1 MEIQVS
7 RYNMKKVFI
16 IFFFVVSLIL
26 SSCASFLGPTMGS
39 REYTPHSDQERV
51 EFEKANRNVY
61 PDDIRNDISRYKDT
75 TIAWAG
81 IIKEASIVDEK
92 DHMEMIFLVEHH
104 YYDWIEDINPKQ
116 EWIWLSPRGEGEF
129 ATKWGLKKD
138 TSQSE
143 IQEMTKPG
151 ELEIVY
157 GIPQAVEDGVIVIEA
172 SYIRGIAERYYTT
185 DKLDY
190 GR

>member
-1 MEIQVS
+1 
-7 RYNMKKVFI
+7 MKKVFI

-104 YYDWIEDINPKQ
+104 YYDWIEDIGTAHGTH
-116 EWIWLSPRGEGEF
+116 WLSPRGEGNFKAKIGF
-129 ATKWGLKKD
+129 AKDELAIREKWGAGKN
-138 TSQSE
+138 
-143 IQEMTKPG
+143 MV
-151 ELEIVY
+151 IVY
-157 GIPQAVEDGVIVIEA
+157 GTPHMVDNDNVI
-172 SYIRGIAERYYTT
+172 YINTTIVFFAGRDYTT
-185 DKLDY
+185 RMLNY
-190 GR
+190 GRAE